1 MPIQKQFGSLLL
13 IFVVSSL
20 VIHSESFAQRGG
32 PQAVRGN
39 SLFELLFQ
47 PDVKQELELVEEQD
61 EQIRELGKAMRE
73 SIRSHFGEIR
83 DLPGEERREAIMSYI
98 QKERAKAEDKL
109 EDILLEDQFAR
120 LKQLQFQ
127 SRVQRGGANRA
138 LQTEELRE
146 KLKLTEEQISTI
158 QTTSDKA
165 QSELREKIQQATQE
179 AREKIL
185 AVLTPDQLAI
195 FNELAG
201 ETFTFQRRDRRLR
214 PGGPERRDRRPP
226 RDSENGP

>member
-32 PQAVRGN
+32 PVGRGN

-73 SIRSHFGEIR
+73 SIRSYFGEIR

-98 QKERAKAEDKL
+98 QEERAKAEDKL
-109 EDILLEDQFAR
+109 EGILLEDQFAR

-127 SRVQRGGANRA
+127 SRVQRGGASRA

-146 KLKLTEEQISTI
+146 KLFGWMIETADIGLLYETEM
-158 QTTSDKA
+158 
-165 QSELREKIQQATQE
+165 
-179 AREKIL
+179 
-185 AVLTPDQLAI
+185 VV
-195 FNELAG
+195 
-201 ETFTFQRRDRRLR
+201 
-214 PGGPERRDRRPP
+214 
-226 RDSENGP
+226 

>member
-32 PQAVRGN
+32 PVGRGN

-73 SIRSHFGEIR
+73 SIRSYFGEIR

-98 QKERAKAEDKL
+98 QEERAKAEDKL
-109 EDILLEDQFAR
+109 EGILLEDQFAR

-127 SRVQRGGANRA
+127 SRVQRGGASRA

-165 QSELREKIQQATQE
+165 QAELREKIQQATQE

-201 ETFTFQRRDRRLR
+201 TTFTFQRRDRRLR
-214 PGGPERRDRRPP
+214 PGGPERRYRLPP

>member
-13 IFVVSSL
+13 IFVISSL
-20 VIHSESFAQRGG
+20 VIRSESFAQRGG
-32 PQAVRGN
+32 PVGRGN
-39 SLFELLFQ
+39 SLLELLFQ
-47 PDVKQELELVEEQD
+47 HDIKQELELVDEQD

-73 SIRSHFGEIR
+73 SIRSYFGEIR
-83 DLPGEERREAIMSYI
+83 DLQGEERREAMMSYI
-98 QKERAKAEDKL
+98 QEERAKAEDKL
-109 EDILLEDQFAR
+109 DDILLEDQFTR

-127 SRVQRGGANRA
+127 SRVQRGGASRA

-165 QSELREKIQQATQE
+165 QAELREKIQQATQE